1 MHVIRLRRPWVKRSY
16 DASGQHT
23 ENAKANVPD
32 TETDAGSQTQKVV
45 YTRSF
50 NRPTGLDDQS
60 GVFLNIADWSG
71 KLNAIQFNQ
80 TAVKL
85 PEMDSAPMR
94 IDLTSRLEPSN
105 EICIEI
111 LPSSDSV
118 AASSQP
124 LLSGEVQ
131 IEITCEIT

>member
-32 TETDAGSQTQKVV
+32 TEIDAGSQTQKVI

-60 GVFLNIADWSG
+60 DVFLSIADWSG
-71 KLNAIQFNQ
+71 KLNAIEFNQ

-85 PEMDSAPMR
+85 PELASAPMR
-94 IDLTSRLEPSN
+94 IDLTSRLKRSN
-105 EICIEI
+105 EIQIEI
-111 LPSSDSV
+111 LPSSDSE

-131 IEITCEIT
+131 IEIT